1 MSAIASTD
9 NKILDNGGEWN
20 VRSGLWERKID
31 FSIVDLTAN
40 TEYEFLRLPKGFVPR
55 NAAIINLKLLG
66 DCKVTVT
73 AKSDSSKTVSL
84 NPTFGSW
91 TLTYAGGTGSLSS
104 FNTSTKVWTL
114 TYTPTGSSQMTETI
128 SGTGYETHLVFPTSG
143 AVADRTRTDEGK
155 YAIASIAG
163 ASNDGET
170 LCLKV
175 DVVPKSGFL
184 KVAVSGDWMTAFW
197 NASLNG
203 DAFDPAEHVRN
214 NETNRSDV

>member
-9 NKILDNGGEWN
+9 TKILDKGGEWN

-31 FSIVDLTAN
+31 FSLVDLTAN

-55 NAAIINLKLLG
+55 NAAIVNLKTPPG
-66 DCKVTVT
+66 CKVTLT
-73 AKSDSSKTVSL
+73 AKSDSSKKVELS
-84 NPTFGSW
+84 PVFGDWSY
-91 TLTYAGGTGSLSS
+91 TYAGGSVDSLE
-104 FNTSTKVWTL
+104 FINGTWTL
-114 TYTPTGSSQMTETI
+114 KYTPTDGDQTTETL
-128 SGTGYETHLVFPTSG
+128 SGTGYETHLVFSTSEI
-143 AVADRTRTDEGK
+143 VADRELIGTGK

-170 LCLKV
+170 MCLKV

-197 NASLNG
+197 NAALNG
-203 DAFDPAEHVRN
+203 DAFDPAEHVRI
-214 NETNRSDV
+214 NETDRSDV